1 VAEPTSL
8 QPPSPAVTAESPA
21 GSIYDLGYQRYDGV
35 RLGRRHAIW
44 ALYRASLRAAFG
56 FGRRTAAKIAP
67 FTLVAIALVPALLQL
82 ILATFLGDEIDLFK
96 HEDYY
101 GLVILILAVYVA
113 VIAPDIVGRD
123 QNNRTI
129 TLYFTRAISRADYV
143 LAKFLALVSA
153 MLLITLVPQLLLFI
167 ANGLTASSFAD
178 YLRDDAD
185 LLLPIVGTALLGSA
199 LIGSIGAAIA
209 SQTPQRAFATIG
221 IVAAFILPVFVAGA
235 LVMSIDSI
243 YARLAV
249 YLSPQALIEG
259 STTWMFDVEPNIDGL
274 LPTADFE
281 LYTYAIASLVVTAIC
296 YLLLLRRYKVVQ
308 A

>member
-1 VAEPTSL
+1 VAESASV
-8 QPPSPAVTAESPA
+8 QPPPPEVDAASPA
-21 GSIYDLGYQRYDGV
+21 GSIYDLGYQRYEGA

-82 ILATFLGDEIDLFK
+82 VFAPFFGDEMEVFK

-101 GLVILILAVYVA
+101 GLVILVLAIYVA

-123 QNNRTI
+123 QNNRTL

-153 MLLITLVPQLLLFI
+153 MLLITLVPQLLLFA
-167 ANGLTASSFAD
+167 ANGLVASSFAD
-178 YLRDDAD
+178 YLRADTD
-185 LLLPIVGTALLGSA
+185 LLLPILGTALLGST
-199 LIGSIGAAIA
+199 LIGSIAAAIA
-209 SQTPQRAFATIG
+209 AQTPQRAFATIG
-221 IVAAFILPVFVAGA
+221 IVAAFILPVFIASA
-235 LVMSIDSI
+235 LVETIDSI

-249 YLSPQALIEG
+249 YTSPQALIEG
-259 STTWMFDVEPNIDGL
+259 FTTWMFDVAPNEDGL
-274 LPTADFE
+274 LPTADFP
-281 LYTYAIASLVVTAIC
+281 LYTYAIASIGVTVIC
-296 YLLLLRRYKVVQ
+296 YLLLLRRYKAVQ